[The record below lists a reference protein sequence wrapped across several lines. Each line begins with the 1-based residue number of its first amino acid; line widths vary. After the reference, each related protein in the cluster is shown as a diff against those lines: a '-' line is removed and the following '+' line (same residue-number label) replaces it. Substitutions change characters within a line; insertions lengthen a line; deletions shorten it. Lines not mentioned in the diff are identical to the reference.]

1 MAQVDNVSINIGS
14 SFDAKGFKQA
24 ESATTKLNNTIK
36 NLAGTIGVA
45 YGTQAVVDF
54 AKASVKAYLANQK
67 ATTQLAN
74 TVKNLGLE
82 VANADIQKFVEELSL
97 ASGVAK
103 ESLIPGMQK
112 LLQVTGNV
120 AKSQSLLKT
129 AIDVSRGS
137 GVDLTTVVGDLS
149 NAYVGN
155 NRGLKK
161 YGLGLT
167 AAQLKVASFNTVLA
181 QFNRNFAGASQANLQ
196 TTAGKFDLLTNA
208 AREASVIIGGGLV
221 DAFTNLSS
229 GGSVAGATQ
238 VIIGFANALASLER
252 GAGTALG
259 VLPTLLD
266 KIKAAG
272 KSFFFGFAGQA
283 FKVPIQLTTTGKDKT
298 VLTEK
303 QKQAVIAKAEA
314 DNAKRQKALLDQQ
327 VKTQKALTAE
337 QKKQA
342 QLKKDSGVFDMQ
354 QIELIAALKG
364 NLSEDDRAR
373 AELQLALL
381 NGNLDEADKLT
392 KQILMAQ
399 DATGN
404 LYKYFQQTP
413 DAKNPF
419 AYLDTWI
426 AEFQKKLNN
435 LQFPDLSK
443 PSVYNGIGMDQALAA
458 IGVTAG
464 YGANIPQTG
473 TPSTIASTTLG
484 NGSYGLQSG
493 IGNFV
498 DSSSVTGAGTN
509 VKVYVQG
516 NVVTEQDLVDAIQLG
531 LQTNSL
537 SGSPSAIGRIAGMFG

>member
-45 YGTQAVVDF
+45 YGTQAVVNF
-54 AKASVKAYLANQK
+54 AKESVKAYLANQK

-74 TVKNLGLE
+74 TVKNLGFE

-137 GVDLTTVVGDLS
+137 GVDLTTVVGDLA

-221 DAFTNLSS
+221 DAFNNLSS

-283 FKVPIQLTTTGKDKT
+283 FKVPIQLTPTGKDKT

-337 QKKQA
+337 QQKQA

-364 NLSEDDRAR
+364 NLSEDDRKR

-399 DATGN
+399 DSTGN
-404 LYKYFQQTP
+404 LYKYFLQIG
-413 DAKNPF
+413 DATIKNPF
-419 AYLDTWI
+419 GYLDQWI
-426 AEFQKKLNN
+426 KDFQTKLNN
-435 LQFPDLSK
+435 LQIPAIAA
-443 PSVYNGIGMDQALAA
+443 PSTGTYTPAGLAPELAA
-458 IGVTAG
+458 MGVVAG
-464 YGANIPQTG
+464 YGAGIPMTVANQ
-473 TPSTIASTTLG
+473 ASTTLG
-484 NGSYGLQSG
+484 NGLYGMQTVPDVG
-493 IGNFV
+493 GNG
-498 DSSSVTGAGTN
+498 SSSAPVIYNYFGGS
-509 VKVYVQG
+509 
-516 NVVTEQDLVDAIQLG
+516 VVTDQKLIDQVMNGTQLA
-531 LQTNSL
+531 SL
-537 SGSPSAIGRIAGMFG
+537 SGSPSQIGRIAGMFG

>member
-54 AKASVKAYLANQK
+54 AKQSVKAYLANQK

-74 TVKNLGLE
+74 TVKNLGFE

-137 GVDLTTVVGDLS
+137 GVDLTTVVGDLA

-221 DAFTNLSS
+221 DAFTSLTA
-229 GGSVAGATQ
+229 GGSVSGATA

-252 GAGTALG
+252 GAGLAIG
-259 VLPTLLD
+259 VLPNLLD

-272 KSFFFGFAGQA
+272 KSFFFGFVG
-283 FKVPIQLTTTGKDKT
+283 KQLNLPVNPNPKPKPD
-298 VLTEK
+298 LTAQ
-303 QKQAVIAKAEA
+303 QKADQIAKAQIEY
-314 DNAKRQKALLDQQ
+314 QKKLKTLLDLQIAS
-327 VKTQKALTAE
+327 QKKITAE
-337 QKKQA
+337 QAKQA
-342 QLKKDSGVFDMQ
+342 ALKKDGTVFDMQ

-364 NLSEDDRAR
+364 QLSEDDRKR

-381 NGNLDEADKLT
+381 NGNLDEADRLT

-404 LYKYFQQTP
+404 LYKYFLQTP

-419 AYLDTWI
+419 GYLDQWI
-426 AEFQKKLNN
+426 KDFQAKLNA
-435 LQFPDLSK
+435 LQIPAIAA
-443 PSVYNGIGMDQALAA
+443 PSTGTYTPAGLAPELAA
-458 IGVTAG
+458 IGVVAG
-464 YGANIPQTG
+464 YGAGIPMTVANQ
-473 TPSTIASTTLG
+473 ASTTLG
-484 NGSYGLQSG
+484 NGLYGMQTVPDVG
-493 IGNFV
+493 GNG
-498 DSSSVTGAGTN
+498 SSSAPVIYNYFGGS
-509 VKVYVQG
+509 
-516 NVVTEQDLVDAIQLG
+516 VVTDQKLIDQVMNGTQLA
-531 LQTNSL
+531 SL
-537 SGSPSAIGRIAGMFG
+537 SGSPSQIGRIAGMFG

>member
-54 AKASVKAYLANQK
+54 AKQSVKAYLANQK

-74 TVKNLGLE
+74 TVKNLGFE

-137 GVDLTTVVGDLS
+137 GVDLTTVVGDLA

-221 DAFTNLSS
+221 DAFTSLTA
-229 GGSVAGATQ
+229 GGSVSGATA

-252 GAGTALG
+252 GAGLAIG
-259 VLPTLLD
+259 VLPNLLD

-272 KSFFFGFAGQA
+272 KSFFFGFVGKQ
-283 FKVPIQLTTTGKDKT
+283 FNLPVNPNPKPKPGLTDQ
-298 VLTEK
+298 
-303 QKQAVIAKAEA
+303 QKADQIAKAQIEY
-314 DNAKRQKALLDQQ
+314 QKKLKTLLDLQIAS
-327 VKTQKALTAE
+327 QKKITAE
-337 QKKQA
+337 QAKQA
-342 QLKKDSGVFDMQ
+342 ALKKDGTVFDMQ

-364 NLSEDDRAR
+364 QLSDDDRRR

-381 NGNLDEADKLT
+381 NGNLDEADRLT
-392 KQILMAQ
+392 KQILLAQ

-404 LYKYFQQTP
+404 LYKYFLQTP

-419 AYLDTWI
+419 GYLDQWI
-426 AEFQKKLNN
+426 KDFQTKLNN
-435 LQFPDLSK
+435 LQLPTVPNSSNTYTPAGLA
-443 PSVYNGIGMDQALAA
+443 PELAA
-458 IGVTAG
+458 MGVTPG
-464 YGANIPQTG
+464 YGDFSG
-473 TPSTIASTTLG
+473 STTNQYSNDVL
-484 NGSYGLQSG
+484 NGLYGMQSTPDPMISYNQSTGLSYNPNNIQITVSG
-493 IGNFV
+493 GDALTRAIA
-498 DSSSVTGAGTN
+498 DSLQVT
-509 VKVYVQG
+509 
-516 NVVTEQDLVDAIQLG
+516 
-531 LQTNSL
+531 SL
-537 SGSPSAIGRIAGMFG
+537 SGIPSSVQRLVSTFG

>member
-24 ESATTKLNNTIK
+24 ESATTKLNHTIK

-54 AKASVKAYLANQK
+54 AKQSVKAYLANQK

-74 TVKNLGLE
+74 TVKNLGFE

-137 GVDLTTVVGDLS
+137 GVDLTTVVGDLA
-149 NAYVGN
+149 NAYAGN
-155 NRGLKK
+155 NKGLKK

-167 AAQLKVASFNTVLA
+167 AAQLKVASFNTILA

-221 DAFTNLSS
+221 DAFTSLTA
-229 GGSVAGATQ
+229 GGSVSGATD

-252 GAGTALG
+252 GAGLAIG
-259 VLPTLLD
+259 VLPNLLD

-272 KSFFFGFAGQA
+272 KSFFFGFVGKQ
-283 FKVPIQLTTTGKDKT
+283 FNLPVNPNPKPKPGLTDQ
-298 VLTEK
+298 
-303 QKQAVIAKAEA
+303 QKADQIAKAQIEY
-314 DNAKRQKALLDQQ
+314 QKKLKTLLDLQIAS
-327 VKTQKALTAE
+327 QKKITAE
-337 QKKQA
+337 QAKQA
-342 QLKKDSGVFDMQ
+342 ALKKDGTVFDMQ

-364 NLSEDDRAR
+364 KLSDDDRKR

-381 NGNLDEADKLT
+381 NGNLDEADRLT

-404 LYKYFQQTP
+404 LYKYFLQTP

-419 AYLDTWI
+419 GYLDQWI
-426 AEFQKKLNN
+426 KDFQTKLNN
-435 LQFPDLSK
+435 LQIPAIAA
-443 PSVYNGIGMDQALAA
+443 PSTGTYTPTGLAPELAA
-458 IGVTAG
+458 IGVVAG
-464 YGANIPQTG
+464 YGAGIPMTVANQ
-473 TPSTIASTTLG
+473 ASTTLG
-484 NGSYGLQSG
+484 NGLYGMQTVPDVG
-493 IGNFV
+493 GNG
-498 DSSSVTGAGTN
+498 SSSAPVIYNYFGGS
-509 VKVYVQG
+509 
-516 NVVTEQDLVDAIQLG
+516 VVTDQKLIDQVMNGTQLA
-531 LQTNSL
+531 SL
-537 SGSPSAIGRIAGMFG
+537 SGSPSQIGRIAGMFG

>member
-1 MAQVDNVSINIGS
+1 MSTDKVNIQIDS
-14 SFDAKGFKQA
+14 SFDAKGFKAA
-24 ESATTKLNNTIK
+24 ESATTKLNKTIK
-36 NLAGTIGVA
+36 NLAGTLGVA

-54 AKASVKAYLANQK
+54 AKASVKAYLSNQK

-74 TVKNLGLE
+74 TIKNLGFE
-82 VANADIQKFVEELSL
+82 VATADIQKFVEDLSL

-103 ESLIPGMQK
+103 ESLIPSMQK

-137 GVDLTTVVGDLS
+137 GVDLTTVVSDLA

-155 NRGLKK
+155 NKGLKK

-167 AAQLKVASFNTVLA
+167 AAQLKVASFSTVLA
-181 QFNRNFAGASQANLQ
+181 QFNRNFAGASQANLE

-221 DAFTNLSS
+221 DAFNNLTA
-229 GGSVAGATQ
+229 GGSVSSATT

-252 GAGTALG
+252 GAGTAIG

-272 KSFFFGFAGQA
+272 KSFFFGF
-283 FKVPIQLTTTGKDKT
+283 VGKQFNLPVNPNPKPKAD
-298 VLTEK
+298 LTEK
-303 QKQAVIAKAEA
+303 QKAAEIAKAQAEY
-314 DNAKRQKALLDQQ
+314 QKKLKTLLDQQ
-327 VKTQKALTAE
+327 IKAQKQLTAE

-342 QLKKDSGVFDMQ
+342 QLKKDSSIFDMQ

-364 NLSEDDRAR
+364 QLSDDDRKR

-381 NGNLDEADKLT
+381 NENVDEANVLT

-404 LYKYFQQTP
+404 LYKYFLQTP

-419 AYLDTWI
+419 GYLDQWI
-426 AEFQKKLNN
+426 KDFQTKLNN
-435 LQFPDLSK
+435 LQFP
-443 PSVYNGIGMDQALAA
+443 QAPTASSNYTPAGLAPELAA
-458 IGVTAG
+458 IGVIAG
-464 YGANIPQTG
+464 YGDYASSVSNQSPNDVLNGLYGMQSAG
-473 TPSTIASTTLG
+473 LPDESMVSYNSTT
-484 NGSYGLQSG
+484 GL
-493 IGNFV
+493 NYNPN
-498 DSSSVTGAGTN
+498 A
-509 VKVYVQG
+509 VQIT
-516 NVVTEQDLVDAIQLG
+516 VSATDELSRAIANS
-531 LQTNSL
+531 LQVNSL
-537 SGSPSAIGRIAGMFG
+537 SGIPSSVQRLVSTFG

>member
-45 YGTQAVVDF
+45 YGTEAVIAF
-54 AKASVKAYLANQK
+54 AKESVKAYLANQK

-74 TVKNLGLE
+74 TVKNLGFE

-137 GVDLTTVVGDLS
+137 GVDLTTVVGDLA

-283 FKVPIQLTTTGKDKT
+283 FKVPIQLTPTGKDKT

-337 QKKQA
+337 QQKQA

-364 NLSEDDRAR
+364 NLSEDDRKR

-404 LYKYFQQTP
+404 LYKYFLQTP

-419 AYLDTWI
+419 GYLDQWI
-426 AEFQKKLNN
+426 KDFQIKLNN
-435 LQFPDLSK
+435 LQIPAIAA
-443 PSVYNGIGMDQALAA
+443 PSTGTYTPAGLAPELAA
-458 IGVTAG
+458 IGVVAG
-464 YGANIPQTG
+464 YGAGIPMTVANQ
-473 TPSTIASTTLG
+473 ASTTLG
-484 NGSYGLQSG
+484 NGLYGMQTVPDVG
-493 IGNFV
+493 GNG
-498 DSSSVTGAGTN
+498 SSSAPVIYNYFGGS
-509 VKVYVQG
+509 
-516 NVVTEQDLVDAIQLG
+516 VVTDQKLIDQVMNGTQLA
-531 LQTNSL
+531 SL
-537 SGSPSAIGRIAGMFG
+537 SGSPSQIGRIAGMFG

>member
-54 AKASVKAYLANQK
+54 AKQSVKAYLANQK
-67 ATTQLAN
+67 TTTQLAN
-74 TVKNLGLE
+74 TVKNLGFE

-137 GVDLTTVVGDLS
+137 GVDLTTVVGDLA

-221 DAFTNLSS
+221 DAFTSLTA
-229 GGSVAGATQ
+229 GGSVSGATA

-252 GAGTALG
+252 GAGLAIG
-259 VLPTLLD
+259 VLPNLLD

-272 KSFFFGFAGQA
+272 KSFFFGFVGKQ
-283 FKVPIQLTTTGKDKT
+283 FNLPVNPNPKPKPDLTAQ
-298 VLTEK
+298 
-303 QKQAVIAKAEA
+303 QKADQIAKAQIEY
-314 DNAKRQKALLDQQ
+314 QKKLKTLLDLQIAS
-327 VKTQKALTAE
+327 QKKITAE
-337 QKKQA
+337 QAKQA
-342 QLKKDSGVFDMQ
+342 ALKKDGTVFDMQ

-364 NLSEDDRAR
+364 QLSDDDRRR

-381 NGNLDEADKLT
+381 NGNLDEADRLT

-404 LYKYFQQTP
+404 LYKYFLQTP

-419 AYLDTWI
+419 GYLDQWI
-426 AEFQKKLNN
+426 NDFQTKLNN
-435 LQFPDLSK
+435 LQIPAIAA
-443 PSVYNGIGMDQALAA
+443 PSTGTYTPAGLAPELAA
-458 IGVTAG
+458 IGVVSG
-464 YGANIPQTG
+464 YGAGIPMTVANQ
-473 TPSTIASTTLG
+473 ASTTLG
-484 NGSYGLQSG
+484 NGLYGMQTVPDVG
-493 IGNFV
+493 GNG
-498 DSSSVTGAGTN
+498 SSSAPVIYNYFGGS
-509 VKVYVQG
+509 
-516 NVVTEQDLVDAIQLG
+516 VVTDQKLIDQVMNGTQLA
-531 LQTNSL
+531 SL
-537 SGSPSAIGRIAGMFG
+537 SGSPSQIGRIAGMFG

>member
-24 ESATTKLNNTIK
+24 ETATTKLNNTIK

-74 TVKNLGLE
+74 TVKNLGFE

-103 ESLIPGMQK
+103 DSLIPGMQK

-137 GVDLTTVVGDLS
+137 GVDLTTVVGDLA

-167 AAQLKVASFNTVLA
+167 AAQLKVASFNTILA
-181 QFNRNFAGASQANLQ
+181 QFNRNFAGASQANLE

-221 DAFTNLSS
+221 DAFNNLSS
-229 GGSVAGATQ
+229 GNSVAGATQ

-283 FKVPIQLTTTGKDKT
+283 FKVPIQLTPTGKDKT

-327 VKTQKALTAE
+327 VKAQKVLTAE
-337 QKKQA
+337 QQKQA

-364 NLSEDDRAR
+364 NLSEDDRKR

-404 LYKYFQQTP
+404 LYKYFLQIP

-419 AYLDTWI
+419 GYLDQWI
-426 AEFQKKLNN
+426 KDFQKQLDSLKAPTFAGVTVSTNAGTTTTSVAPTDGQVLN
-435 LQFPDLSK
+435 FT
-443 PSVYNGIGMDQALAA
+443 PSVSYPSATTSPGDPGFIGPVAP
-458 IGVTAG
+458 T
-464 YGANIPQTG
+464 
-473 TPSTIASTTLG
+473 ASTAPVIYNYFG
-484 NGSYGLQSG
+484 GS
-493 IGNFV
+493 
-498 DSSSVTGAGTN
+498 
-509 VKVYVQG
+509 
-516 NVVTEQDLVDAIQLG
+516 VVTDQKLIDQVMNGTQLA
-531 LQTNSL
+531 SL
-537 SGSPSAIGRIAGMFG
+537 SGSPSQIGRIAGMFG

>member
-54 AKASVKAYLANQK
+54 AKQSVKAYLANQK

-74 TVKNLGLE
+74 TVKNLGFE

-137 GVDLTTVVGDLS
+137 GVDLTTVVGDLA

-181 QFNRNFAGASQANLQ
+181 QFNRNFAGASQANLE

-283 FKVPIQLTTTGKDKT
+283 FKVPIQLTPTGKDKT

-337 QKKQA
+337 QQKQA

-364 NLSEDDRAR
+364 NLSEDDRKR

-404 LYKYFQQTP
+404 LYKYFLQTP

-419 AYLDTWI
+419 GYLDQWI
-426 AEFQKKLNN
+426 KDFQTKLNN
-435 LQFPDLSK
+435 LQIPTIAA
-443 PSVYNGIGMDQALAA
+443 PSTGTYTPAGLAPELAA
-458 IGVTAG
+458 IGVVAG
-464 YGANIPQTG
+464 YGAGIPMTVANQ
-473 TPSTIASTTLG
+473 ASTTLG
-484 NGSYGLQSG
+484 NGLYGMQTVPDVG
-493 IGNFV
+493 GNG
-498 DSSSVTGAGTN
+498 SSSAPVIYNYFGGS
-509 VKVYVQG
+509 
-516 NVVTEQDLVDAIQLG
+516 VVTDQKLIDQVMNGTQLA
-531 LQTNSL
+531 SL
-537 SGSPSAIGRIAGMFG
+537 SGSPSQIGRIAGMFG

>member
-54 AKASVKAYLANQK
+54 AKQSVNAYLANQK

-74 TVKNLGLE
+74 TVKNLGFE

-137 GVDLTTVVGDLS
+137 GVDLTTVVGDLA
-149 NAYVGN
+149 NAYAGN
-155 NRGLKK
+155 NKGLKK

-167 AAQLKVASFNTVLA
+167 AAQLKVASFNTILA

-221 DAFTNLSS
+221 DAFTSLTA
-229 GGSVAGATQ
+229 GGSVSGATA

-272 KSFFFGFAGQA
+272 KSFFFGFVGKQ
-283 FKVPIQLTTTGKDKT
+283 FNLPVNPNPKPKPGLTDQ
-298 VLTEK
+298 
-303 QKQAVIAKAEA
+303 QKADQIAKAQIEY
-314 DNAKRQKALLDQQ
+314 QKKLKTLLDLQIAS
-327 VKTQKALTAE
+327 QKKITAE
-337 QKKQA
+337 QAKQA
-342 QLKKDSGVFDMQ
+342 ALKKDGTVFDMQ

-364 NLSEDDRAR
+364 QLSDDDRKR

-381 NGNLDEADKLT
+381 NGNLDEADRLT

-404 LYKYFQQTP
+404 LYKYFLQTP

-419 AYLDTWI
+419 GYLDQWI
-426 AEFQKKLNN
+426 KDFQTKLNN
-435 LQFPDLSK
+435 LQIPAIAA
-443 PSVYNGIGMDQALAA
+443 PSTGTYTPAGLAPELAA
-458 IGVTAG
+458 IGVVAG
-464 YGANIPQTG
+464 YGAGIPMTVANQ
-473 TPSTIASTTLG
+473 ASTTLG
-484 NGSYGLQSG
+484 NGLYGMQTVPDVA
-493 IGNFV
+493 GNG
-498 DSSSVTGAGTN
+498 SSSAPVIYNYFGGS
-509 VKVYVQG
+509 
-516 NVVTEQDLVDAIQLG
+516 VVTDQKLIDQVMNGTQLA
-531 LQTNSL
+531 SL
-537 SGSPSAIGRIAGMFG
+537 SGSPSQIGRIAGMFG